1 MERTTFGKQERV
13 RKRRDYLTIYQ
24 QGVREHSGHFT
35 CLSCRNPAGG
45 KRLGITVGKK
55 VGTAVQR
62 NRIKRLIREFYRL
75 HKQRLPASRD
85 IVIMAKSRAA
95 SLSNSEIRKELEMLF
110 VKIKDE

>member
-1 MERTTFGKQERV
+1 MERATFGKQERV

-35 CLSCRNPAGG
+35 CITCRNPLGIR
-45 KRLGITVGKK
+45 RLGITVGKK
-55 VGTAVQR
+55 AGAAVER

-85 IVIMAKSRAA
+85 IVIMARSRAA
-95 SLSNSEIRKELEMLF
+95 ALTNSEIRRELEMLF